1 MVIFRQFPDIF
12 GGIRA
17 EHWAQKFDST
27 NSASLRGRQDKKI
40 ILIFCNLSK
49 LKCFS

>member
-12 GGIRA
+12 DGIRA

-40 ILIFCNLSK
+40 YLFSVTCLS
-49 LKCFS
+49 